1 MKVFKKLKNDDGK
14 KKSKKLE
21 KEEVHSET
29 TEHPGQKET
38 WLREKIKRPKVN
50 IDEENLETRAVAE
63 ESNESATDDKASECS
78 QVNTQPSEIKHDLTI
93 RELDTL
99 KERIMPLM
107 PGKEIEW
114 VIITRDITNT
124 LTITDKKAMLQI
136 MCKNLE
142 HHADALAKIKILLV
156 HTAQRPDQYPNPLEE
171 FYAWLMRRYKC
182 TARQQLIKFKSL
194 LQNMRWSWEVGPV
207 DQILEIMHEVHFTWD
222 DVENNDALRDEI
234 KAFIG
239 GKMDISTYSTLCE
252 KPVKEWHD
260 EITNIWRILKI
271 KELVEKDSNEKPI
284 NNTRLAHRQVND
296 NGNEGVTVLNVEA
309 KSGRLYKKD
318 NKRPKKRCPRCRRG
332 IHPIQNCPLP
342 RKKGKGSRE
351 RNKIKRQKFGIGI
364 TSGKRGERRV
374 ACFAAR
380 SMPNGM

>member
-1 MKVFKKLKNDDGK
+1 MKVFKKLKNDDGE

-29 TEHPGQKET
+29 MEHPGQKET
-38 WLREKIKRPKVN
+38 WLREKIKRPEVN
-50 IDEENLETRAVAE
+50 IDEENPEASVVTE
-63 ESNESATDDKASECS
+63 ESDESATDDKASECS
-78 QVNTQPSEIKHDLTI
+78 QVNTQLSEIKHDLTI
-93 RELDTL
+93 GELDTL

-136 MCKNLE
+136 MCENLE

-171 FYAWLMRRYKC
+171 FYAWLLRRYKC

-207 DQILEIMHEVHFTWD
+207 DQISEIMHEVHFTWD

-234 KAFIG
+234 KAFIRS
-239 GKMDISTYSTLCE
+239 KMDISTYSTLSE
-252 KPVKEWHD
+252 KPVKEWYD

-284 NNTRLAHRQVND
+284 NNTRLAHRQEND
-296 NGNEGVTVLNVEA
+296 NENEGVTVLNVEA
-309 KSGRLYKKD
+309 KSGKLYKKD
-318 NKRPKKRCPRCRRG
+318 NKRPKKDVLDVEGGYTPYRIALC
-332 IHPIQNCPLP
+332 HE
-342 RKKGKGSRE
+342 KKGKE
-351 RNKIKRQKFGIGI
+351 AEKEVK
-364 TSGKRGERRV
+364 
-374 ACFAAR
+374 
-380 SMPNGM
+380 